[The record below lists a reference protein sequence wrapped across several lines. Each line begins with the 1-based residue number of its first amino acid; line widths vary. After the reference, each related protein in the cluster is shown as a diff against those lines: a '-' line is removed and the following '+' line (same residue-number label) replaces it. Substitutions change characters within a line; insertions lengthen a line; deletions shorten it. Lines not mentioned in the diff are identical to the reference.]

1 MADSKAH
8 SANIRSSLLEFFN
21 TALASVDPLNLVG
34 NFLPPRPKGRVIVL
48 GAGKASARMALAV
61 EQCWPGQL
69 EGLVITRY
77 HHAEVCKQ
85 IEVVE
90 ASHPVPDNAGF
101 DATQRLLRLAQ
112 TAGPDDMV
120 LCLVSGGGS
129 SLLTMP
135 APGVSLED
143 KQQVNRALLASG
155 AHIGE
160 INCVR
165 RHLSSV
171 KNGRLGTACGRAYV
185 LTLIIS
191 DVPDDDAAV
200 VASGPTLAD
209 GSIAADALDILRRHH
224 ITLPASVRA
233 AFCRPAPTSE
243 FCSIGQRDHFVIATA
258 NDALNAVQTSA
269 EKSGWHVLN
278 LGASIEGEAREAGK
292 VMGGMVKHLARVRS
306 SATGNQVPL
315 LMLSGGE
322 TTVTLRHPTPGRGG
336 RNVEFLL
343 SLGLQAKSL
352 TNLTALACDTDGIDG
367 SETSAGALWDP
378 TTVQRAQAL
387 GLCPAE
393 HLHRHDA
400 STFFES
406 LGDLVTTGPTR
417 TNVNDFRAIALT

>member
-1 MADSKAH
+1 MLDATA
-8 SANIRSSLLEFFN
+8 ARASLLGFFN
-21 TALASVDPLNLVG
+21 TALASVDPVNLVA
-34 NFLPPRPKGRVIVL
+34 NFLPPRPKGRVLVL

-61 EQCWPGQL
+61 ERCWPGPL

-77 HHAEVCKQ
+77 LHAEECRQVE
-85 IEVVE
+85 IVE
-90 ASHPVPDNAGF
+90 AAHPVPNQAGF
-101 DATQRLLRLAQ
+101 DATQRMLKLAQ
-112 TAGPDDMV
+112 TAGPDDLV

-135 APGVSLED
+135 ASGVTLVD

-160 INCVR
+160 MNCVR
-165 RHLSSV
+165 RHLSAV
-171 KNGRLGTACGRAYV
+171 KNGRLGMACGRARV

-209 GSIAADALDILRRHH
+209 SSTAADALEILKRYN
-224 ITLPASVRA
+224 IALPASVA
-233 AFCRPAPTSE
+233 AALEQPAPSSE
-243 FCSIGQRDHFVIATA
+243 PRSVGRRDHYVIATA
-258 NDALNAVQTSA
+258 NDALSAVQANA
-269 EKSGWHVLN
+269 EKNGWNVLN
-278 LGASIEGEAREAGK
+278 LGAAIEGEAREAGK
-292 VMGGMVKHLARVRS
+292 VLGGMAKHLASARAS
-306 SATGNQVPL
+306 SANHAPL
-315 LMLSGGE
+315 LVLSGGE

-343 SLGLQAKSL
+343 SLGLQAQAL
-352 TNLTALACDTDGIDG
+352 PNLTALACDTDGIDG
-367 SETSAGALWDP
+367 SEASAGAVWD
-378 TTVQRAQAL
+378 TTTLQRAQAL
-387 GLCPAE
+387 GLSPLA

-400 STFFES
+400 STFFKA